1 MKKIAVVISVEH
13 AVNTIPKAY
22 QSLFSKDEAIL
33 NTHRAVDFGA
43 KTIAQHLA
51 SQVPC
56 DYYEATVSRLL
67 IDCNRSLNHPTCFS
81 EFTKPLS
88 TDKKETLIHDY
99 YLPFRQPIEHCIESH
114 IKNNR
119 QVLHLSIHSF
129 TPELHGIQR
138 NAAIGLLYDPKRGA
152 EKEIARVWHALLAH
166 EPPSY
171 HVRMNYP
178 YQGTSDGFTSS
189 LRKRFSEHDYVGFE
203 LESNQALVSETAELD
218 TLKTLHARCLL
229 RLLELI

>member
-22 QSLFSKDEAIL
+22 QGLFSKDEAVL

-43 KTIAQHLA
+43 KTIAEHLA

-67 IDCNRSLNHPTCFS
+67 IDCNRSLSHPTCFS

-88 TDKKETLIHDY
+88 ADDKETLIHDY
-99 YLPFRQPIEHCIESH
+99 YLPFRQPIEQCIESH

-129 TPELHGIQR
+129 THELHGIQR
-138 NAAIGLLYDPKRGA
+138 NAAIGLLYIQSEAPRK
-152 EKEIARVWHALLAH
+152 KSLAFGT
-166 EPPSY
+166 
-171 HVRMNYP
+171 P
-178 YQGTSDGFTSS
+178 YLHMS
-189 LRKRFSEHDYVGFE
+189 RHRIM
-203 LESNQALVSETAELD
+203 LE
-218 TLKTLHARCLL
+218 
-229 RLLELI
+229 